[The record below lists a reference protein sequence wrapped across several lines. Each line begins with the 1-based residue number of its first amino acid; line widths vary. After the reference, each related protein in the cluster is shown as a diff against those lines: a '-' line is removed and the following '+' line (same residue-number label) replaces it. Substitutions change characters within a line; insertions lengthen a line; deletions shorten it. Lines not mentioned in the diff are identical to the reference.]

1 MPGPQHRGLQFSRHV
16 HAIVERHDFQ
26 EHAQESRV
34 RSNMRPVQPIM
45 VIDLFPPERRQ
56 LLKLFSELE
65 VQEWE
70 KPTICP
76 GWSVK
81 DIGLHLLGDDI
92 GYLSR
97 TRDQF
102 SNPFFR
108 NKDLHEWK
116 SLVNTINEANDLW
129 VKATARLSSQL
140 LSDLL
145 AWTGNQFHA
154 YVQALDPMA
163 IGGVVSWA
171 GPDPAPMWLDTARE
185 YTERWVHQQQIRD
198 AVNKPG
204 LKERQF
210 FHPVL
215 DTFVRALPLTYQD
228 IAVADATVLKFVVTG
243 EAGDVWYLVG
253 EANRWSLF
261 QDVALQP
268 VTVVTMDQET
278 CWRLFTKGM
287 NKEQARARA
296 AIEGD
301 QTLGEKLL
309 ETVAIL
315 A

>member
-1 MPGPQHRGLQFSRHV
+1 
-16 HAIVERHDFQ
+16 
-26 EHAQESRV
+26 V
-34 RSNMRPVQPIM
+34 RSNMQPVQPIM
-45 VIDLFPPERRQ
+45 VIDLFPAERRQ
-56 LLKLFSELE
+56 LLMLFSELE
-65 VQEWE
+65 AEEWE
-70 KPTICP
+70 KPTMCP

-81 DIGLHLLGDDI
+81 DIGLHLLGDDL

-97 TRDQF
+97 ARDQF

-108 NKDLHEWK
+108 KKDMHEWK
-116 SLVNTINEANDLW
+116 SLVHNINEANDLW

-140 LSDLL
+140 LADLL
-145 AWTGNQFHA
+145 AWTGDQFHA
-154 YVQALDPMA
+154 YVQSLDPMA
-163 IGGVVSWA
+163 TGSVVSWA
-171 GPDPAPMWLDTARE
+171 GPDPAPVWLDTARE

-198 AVNKPG
+198 AVKKPG
-204 LKERQF
+204 LKEKRF

-215 DTFVRALPLTYQD
+215 DTFVRALPHTYQD
-228 IAVADATVLKFVVTG
+228 IAVAQTTMLKFVVTG

-261 QDVALQP
+261 QEVELQP

-296 AIEGD
+296 AIEGE

-309 ETVAIL
+309 ETVAII

>member
-1 MPGPQHRGLQFSRHV
+1 MQ
-16 HAIVERHDFQ
+16 
-26 EHAQESRV
+26 
-34 RSNMRPVQPIM
+34 PVQPIM

-56 LLKLFSELE
+56 LLELFSELE
-65 VQEWE
+65 AEEWE

-97 TRDQF
+97 ARDQF

-116 SLVNTINEANDLW
+116 SLVKNINEANEAW
-129 VKATARLSSQL
+129 VRATARISPRL
-140 LSDLL
+140 LTDLL
-145 AWTGNQFHA
+145 AWTGKQFHE
-154 YVQALDPMA
+154 YVQSLDPMA
-163 IGGVVSWA
+163 TGSVVSWA
-171 GPDPAPMWLDTARE
+171 GPDPAPMWLDIARE

-198 AVNKPG
+198 AVKKPG
-204 LKERQF
+204 LKEKRF

-215 DTFVRALPLTYQD
+215 DTFVRALPYAYQD
-228 IAVADATVLKFVVTG
+228 IAVADAIVLKFVVTG
-243 EAGDVWYLVG
+243 ETGDVWYLVG

-261 QDVALQP
+261 QNVERQP

-287 NKEQARARA
+287 NKEQARARI

-301 QTLGEKLL
+301 QPLGEKLL
-309 ETVAIL
+309 ETVAII

>member
-1 MPGPQHRGLQFSRHV
+1 MTS
-16 HAIVERHDFQ
+16 AIFL
-26 EHAQESRV
+26 A
-34 RSNMRPVQPIM
+34 
-45 VIDLFPPERRQ
+45 PEI
-56 LLKLFSELE
+56 SSA
-65 VQEWE
+65 
-70 KPTICP
+70 I
-76 GWSVK
+76 
-81 DIGLHLLGDDI
+81 
-92 GYLSR
+92 LSR

-116 SLVNTINEANDLW
+116 SLVNTINEA
-129 VKATARLSSQL
+129 
-140 LSDLL
+140 
-145 AWTGNQFHA
+145 
-154 YVQALDPMA
+154 
-163 IGGVVSWA
+163 
-171 GPDPAPMWLDTARE
+171 
-185 YTERWVHQQQIRD
+185 
-198 AVNKPG
+198 G

-287 NKEQARARA
+287 SKNQARERT

-301 QTLGEKLL
+301 QKLGEKLL
-309 ETVAIL
+309 ETVSIIA
-315 A
+315 